1 MRGSHDLGGLEGLG
15 PISPEAESSEPVFHA
30 DWEKRIFA
38 LTLAVG
44 FLGQWNLDE
53 SRYARERQSF
63 DDYLRHSYYENWWV
77 GLKTLLLEKGLVSE
91 EEFDSGEPRFQ
102 ASSLGLSALRVED
115 SAGILLKGSSV
126 EMQTEKA
133 PGFRVGDQVRV
144 RQESTTGH
152 TRIPSYVRGRVGII
166 ERHHGAHVFADRNAL
181 GRREAEHLYGIRF
194 SSREIWREKSGEDAD
209 FGVRV
214 DLWEP
219 HLQEAG
225 GSARK

>member
-15 PISPEAESSEPVFHA
+15 PISPEAESCEPVFHA

-44 FLGQWNLDE
+44 FLGEWNLDE
-53 SRYARERQSF
+53 SRHARERQSS

-77 GLKTLLLEKGLVSE
+77 GLKTLLLEKGLVSG
-91 EEFDSGEPRFQ
+91 EEFDSGQLRFQ
-102 ASSLGLSALRVED
+102 ASSLGLSALQAED
-115 SAGILLKGSSV
+115 IAGILLIGSSV

-133 PGFRVGDQVRV
+133 PGFLVGDQVRV
-144 RQESTTGH
+144 LQEIATGH
-152 TRIPSYVRGRVGII
+152 TRIPSYVRGRAGII

-181 GRREAEHLYGIRF
+181 GRREAEHLYSIRF
-194 SSREIWREKSGEDAD
+194 SSREIWREKSREDANFD
-209 FGVRV
+209 VHV

-219 HLQEAG
+219 HLKQVG
-225 GSARK
+225 GPAHK

>member
-1 MRGSHDLGGLEGLG
+1 MHGSHDLGGLEGLG
-15 PISPEAESSEPVFHA
+15 PISPEAESCEPVFHA

-53 SRYARERQSF
+53 SRHARERQRP

-91 EEFDSGEPRFQ
+91 EEFDSSEPQFQ
-102 ASSLGLSALRVED
+102 ASSLGLSALQAED
-115 SAGILLKGSSV
+115 IAGILLKGSSV

-133 PGFRVGDQVRV
+133 PGFRVGDQVKV
-144 RQESTTGH
+144 RQEITAGH
-152 TRIPSYVRGRVGII
+152 TRIPSYVRGRIGII

-194 SSREIWREKSGEDAD
+194 SSREIWREEPGENTD

-219 HLQEAG
+219 HLEEVG
-225 GSARK
+225 GVARK

>member
-53 SRYARERQSF
+53 SRHARERQSR
-63 DDYLRHSYYENWWV
+63 DDYLRHNYYENWWV

-91 EEFDSGEPRFQ
+91 EEFHSGKPRSH
-102 ASSLGLSALRVED
+102 APSLGLSALQADDV
-115 SAGILLKGSSV
+115 AGILLKGGSV
-126 EMQTEKA
+126 EMKTEKRPRFKA
-133 PGFRVGDQVRV
+133 GDRV
-144 RQESTTGH
+144 RARVEVAAGH
-152 TRIPSYVRGRVGII
+152 TRIPSYVRGRVGVI
-166 ERHHGAHVFADRNAL
+166 ERHHGAHVFADRSAL
-181 GRREAEHLYGIRF
+181 GYREAEHLYSIRF
-194 SSREIWREKSGEDAD
+194 ASREVWADKTREDAN

-219 HLQEAG
+219 HLDPV
-225 GSARK
+225 

>member
-15 PISPEAESSEPVFHA
+15 PISPEAESCEPVFHA

-53 SRYARERQSF
+53 SRHARERQSP

-144 RQESTTGH
+144 RQEITTGH

-166 ERHHGAHVFADRNAL
+166 ECHHGAPCLRTAMLWGIARQSTSTAYGSHLARSGARSLRRMPVLVSGSICGSRTWK
-181 GRREAEHLYGIRF
+181 RREE
-194 SSREIWREKSGEDAD
+194 
-209 FGVRV
+209 
-214 DLWEP
+214 
-219 HLQEAG
+219 
-225 GSARK
+225 

>member
-1 MRGSHDLGGLEGLG
+1 MRGSHDLGGLDGLG
-15 PISPEAESSEPVFHA
+15 SISPEPESSEPVFHA

-38 LTLAVG
+38 LMLAVG

-53 SRYARERQSF
+53 SRHARERQSS

-91 EEFDSGEPRFQ
+91 EEFDSGQ
-102 ASSLGLSALRVED
+102 MQSDASSLGLSAL
-115 SAGILLKGSSV
+115 
-126 EMQTEKA
+126 
-133 PGFRVGDQVRV
+133 QVDDV
-144 RQESTTGH
+144 A
-152 TRIPSYVRGRVGII
+152 IPSYVRGRVGII

-181 GRREAEHLYGIRF
+181 GRREAEHLYSIRF
-194 SSREIWREKSGEDAD
+194 SSREIWADKTREDAT

-219 HLQEAG
+219 HLHPV
-225 GSARK
+225 

>member
-1 MRGSHDLGGLEGLG
+1 M
-15 PISPEAESSEPVFHA
+15 
-30 DWEKRIFA
+30 
-38 LTLAVG
+38 
-44 FLGQWNLDE
+44 
-53 SRYARERQSF
+53 
-63 DDYLRHSYYENWWV
+63 
-77 GLKTLLLEKGLVSE
+77 VSE

-102 ASSLGLSALRVED
+102 ASSLGLSALQAED
-115 SAGILLKGSSV
+115 IAGILLKGSSV

-144 RQESTTGH
+144 RQEITTGH
-152 TRIPSYVRGRVGII
+152 TRIPSYVRGRVGIT

-194 SSREIWREKSGEDAD
+194 SSREIWREESEENAG

-219 HLQEAG
+219 HLEEAG
-225 GSARK
+225 GVVRK

>member
-15 PISPEAESSEPVFHA
+15 PISPEAESCEPIFHA

-53 SRYARERQSF
+53 SRHARERQSF

-91 EEFDSGEPRFQ
+91 EEFDSSEPQFQ

-144 RQESTTGH
+144 RQDITTGP

-194 SSREIWREKSGEDAD
+194 SSCEIWREKSGEDAD

>member
-15 PISPEAESSEPVFHA
+15 SISPEAESCEPVFHA

-53 SRYARERQSF
+53 SRHARERQSR
-63 DDYLRHSYYENWWV
+63 DDYLCHSYYENWLV

-91 EEFDSGEPRFQ
+91 EEFDSSEPRFQ
-102 ASSLGLSALRVED
+102 ASSLGLSALQAED
-115 SAGILLKGSSV
+115 IAGILFQGSSV

-144 RQESTTGH
+144 CQEITTGH

-181 GRREAEHLYGIRF
+181 GRREAEHLYSIRF
-194 SSREIWREKSGEDAD
+194 SSREIWHEKAGEDAN

-219 HLQEAG
+219 HLEQVG
-225 GSARK
+225 GPAHK

>member
-1 MRGSHDLGGLEGLG
+1 MGS
-15 PISPEAESSEPVFHA
+15 
-30 DWEKRIFA
+30 
-38 LTLAVG
+38 
-44 FLGQWNLDE
+44 
-53 SRYARERQSF
+53 
-63 DDYLRHSYYENWWV
+63 
-77 GLKTLLLEKGLVSE
+77 
-91 EEFDSGEPRFQ
+91 
-102 ASSLGLSALRVED
+102 
-115 SAGILLKGSSV
+115 
-126 EMQTEKA
+126 EMCI
-133 PGFRVGDQVRV
+133 RDRVRV
-144 RQESTTGH
+144 RQEITTGH

-194 SSREIWREKSGEDAD
+194 SSCEIWREKSGEDAD